1 MKGIDIFCAS
11 QASTAI
17 CVSMEPG
24 SSSSSA
30 IDQGGRAIDRHN
42 PIIRD
47 ARRSSVKTLTTPCS
61 SQSPINPKPYHQLRQ
76 KNRKTTGKSNDQIKK
91 ASAKNVDQYGKSSA
105 KPLDMLRKS
114 SAKFVDLISPPGSS
128 RYLLSEPPF
137 FDVLPDF
144 DPVLALVPVEPQ
156 KAKAVNLDDDSP
168 VLKPSSSSGSS
179 DSKPSSSSGS
189 ADQVVVLRV
198 SLHCKGCEG
207 KLRKHISRMEG
218 VTSFNIDFAAK
229 KVTVVG
235 DVTPLGVLASVSKVK
250 SAQLWTPAMAS
261 SFPHGLA
268 RVK

>member
-61 SQSPINPKPYHQLRQ
+61 SQSPINPKPYHQLHQ

-144 DPVLALVPVEPQ
+144 DPVLALVPVEPK

-189 ADQVVVLRV
+189 ADQVRNLLSPPLQSEWSPGKVSGQFMETTPVLNIVMVKVLDKIRYNSNLLVVLSV
-198 SLHCKGCEG
+198 CEKGCSTSICF
-207 KLRKHISRMEG
+207 LRRNLTFS
-218 VTSFNIDFAAK
+218 
-229 KVTVVG
+229 
-235 DVTPLGVLASVSKVK
+235 
-250 SAQLWTPAMAS
+250 
-261 SFPHGLA
+261 
-268 RVK
+268 